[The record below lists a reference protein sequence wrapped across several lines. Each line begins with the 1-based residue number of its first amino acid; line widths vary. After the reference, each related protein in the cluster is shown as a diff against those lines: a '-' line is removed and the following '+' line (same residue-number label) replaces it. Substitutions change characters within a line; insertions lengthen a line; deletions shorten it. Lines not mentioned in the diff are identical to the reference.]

1 MNCCYPARRACL
13 DICDK
18 TKFFERKEKKNMK
31 KKLVALL
38 LVLTMAIC
46 IFPASA
52 FAEDEN
58 VGPIIPQYLD
68 PDGYYH
74 IYIKLD
80 LYKVPQGTVLSYGS
94 KYGHVYTAQMKLNEV
109 SVKGNASCSVG
120 TVDGDFGSKTRTGT
134 YAFQNWFNR
143 VHDSYGVSSIDVDGI
158 IGNQTWNAFSKL
170 MYLYN

>member
-1 MNCCYPARRACL
+1 
-13 DICDK
+13 
-18 TKFFERKEKKNMK
+18 MK

-38 LVLTMAIC
+38 LVLTMVVC
-46 IFPASA
+46 ILPASA

-58 VGPIIPQYLD
+58 VEPIIPQYLD

-74 IYIKLD
+74 IYIIYD

-109 SVKGNASCSVG
+109 SVKEINLNCDVG

-134 YAFQNWFNR
+134 YAFQRWFNTVR
-143 VHDSYGVSSIDVDGI
+143 STYGVATIDVDGV